1 MAGQR
6 ASTPTSEAPDQ
17 LRPRGRARGA
27 QLPAPRRG
35 ADTPL
40 PDQGQAPARRAARSR
55 AGTRTR
61 RPNPGATVLAALGL
75 PVIGAFT
82 DELLGSAPGGV
93 FTVLTVLGTAAAGWL
108 ATRAGWWWVLTA
120 VAPVVLG
127 CTAGAELLANR
138 AQYANTK
145 ALATGAAKWAVHG
158 FPVMAYALGAAL
170 LVIVLR
176 VVLEHRQRPERQKR
190 SRRG

>member
-6 ASTPTSEAPDQ
+6 ASTPTSDQ
-17 LRPRGRARGA
+17 LRPRSRARGA

-35 ADTPL
+35 
-40 PDQGQAPARRAARSR
+40 PDAPPPGAGQASAGRAAGRSR
-55 AGTRTR
+55 TGSRTRTR

-93 FTVLTVLGTAAAGWL
+93 FAVLTVLGTAAAAWL

-127 CTAGAELLANR
+127 CTAGAELLADR
-138 AQYANTK
+138 EKYADTK
-145 ALATGAAKWAVHG
+145 ALATGAAKWAVHS
-158 FPVMAYALGAAL
+158 FPVMGWALAGAV
-170 LVIVLR
+170 LVIAAR
-176 VVLEHRQRPERQKR
+176 IVLERNQRPEQQKR